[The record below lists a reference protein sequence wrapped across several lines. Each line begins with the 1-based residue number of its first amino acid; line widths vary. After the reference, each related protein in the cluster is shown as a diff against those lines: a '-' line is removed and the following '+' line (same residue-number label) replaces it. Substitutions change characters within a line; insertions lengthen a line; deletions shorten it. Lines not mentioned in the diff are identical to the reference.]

1 MKNSSGHNL
10 PAPGIFYFILT
21 LKTRNFRNFI
31 VQTLNQFTMA
41 TTKWVLDPSHS
52 EVEFK
57 VKHMM
62 ISTVTGTFSKFE
74 ATVETEG
81 EEFTTAKATF
91 IIDVDSISTKN
102 EQRDGHLKSVDFF
115 DTANFPQIKFVATK
129 YDNVDNDGSY
139 EVYGDLTVRGIT
151 KNVKFDAEFG
161 GVIKDPWGNTRAGI
175 TISGKI
181 NRKEFGLTWSG
192 ATETGSLIVSEDVR
206 IHAGLEFIKG

>member
-1 MKNSSGHNL
+1 
-10 PAPGIFYFILT
+10 
-21 LKTRNFRNFI
+21 
-31 VQTLNQFTMA
+31 MA

-81 EEFTTAKATF
+81 EVFTTAKATF
-91 IIDVDSISTKN
+91 TIDVDSISTKN
-102 EQRDGHLKSVDFF
+102 EQRDAHLKSVDFF
-115 DTANFPQIKFVATK
+115 DANDFPQIKFVATN
-129 YDNVDNDGSY
+129 YENVDKDGSY

-192 ATETGSLIVSEDVR
+192 ATETGSLIVSEDVK

>member
-1 MKNSSGHNL
+1 
-10 PAPGIFYFILT
+10 
-21 LKTRNFRNFI
+21 
-31 VQTLNQFTMA
+31 MA
-41 TTKWVLDPSHS
+41 TTKWALDPSHS

-91 IIDVDSISTKN
+91 TIDVDSISTKN
-102 EQRDGHLKSVDFF
+102 EQRDAHLKSVDFF
-115 DTANFPQIKFVATK
+115 DTNDFPQIKFVATN
-129 YDNVDNDGSY
+129 YENVDNDGSY

-192 ATETGSLIVSEDVR
+192 ATETGSLIVSEEVK